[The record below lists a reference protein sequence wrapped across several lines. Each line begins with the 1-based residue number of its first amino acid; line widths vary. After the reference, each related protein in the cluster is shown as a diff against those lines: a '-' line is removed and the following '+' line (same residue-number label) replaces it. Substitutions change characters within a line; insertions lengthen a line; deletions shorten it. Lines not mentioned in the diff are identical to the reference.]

1 MKFGRHEP
9 ATGRGVLRLPVAT
22 GCVVLA
28 LAARPAW
35 AGATINERRAADAT
49 GQVEVSNT
57 AGSVTVSGWNRNE
70 VEVTGELGDGSERLE
85 FTTAGKL
92 TRVKVVIPKK
102 SFNVEASDLVIKVPV
117 ASSLFV
123 NTVSA
128 DVRVSGIRGEQR
140 LQTVSADI
148 VTEAA
153 AEDVE
158 CKSVSGDV
166 TVNGSGQRGLLNIT
180 TVSGDASASKVAGE
194 VNGSTVS
201 GNFNLGLGE
210 TTRSRL
216 RSTSGDVALTGR
228 LLADT
233 RIDIE
238 SISGDVRLDLTGPA
252 DVEFEVSSFNGE
264 IRNCMGPKPV
274 RTDQYAPGRELRF
287 REGQGSARIRV
298 KTLNGDINVCRK

>member
-28 LAARPAW
+28 LAAGPAW
-35 AGATINERRAADAT
+35 AGSTISERKPADAT

-57 AGSVTVSGWNRNE
+57 AGSVTVTGWNRNE

-102 SFNVEASDLVIKVPV
+102 SFNVESSDLVIKVPV
-117 ASSLFV
+117 ASGLFV

-128 DVRVSGIRGEQR
+128 DVRVSGIQGQQR

-148 VTEAA
+148 ATEAA

-166 TVNGSGQRGLLNIT
+166 TVNGSGRRGLLNIT
-180 TVSGDASASKVAGE
+180 TVSGDASAAKIAGE

-210 TTRSRL
+210 TMRSRL
-216 RSTSGDVALTGR
+216 RSTSGDVAMTGR
-228 LLADT
+228 LLPDT
-233 RIDIE
+233 RIDVE
-238 SISGDVRLDLTGPA
+238 SISGDVRLDLAGPA
-252 DVEFEVSSFNGE
+252 DVEFDVSSFNGE

-274 RTDQYAPGRELRF
+274 RTDEYAPGRELRF
-287 REGQGSARIRV
+287 REGQGSARVRV

>member
-1 MKFGRHEP
+1 MNIERRERAP
-9 ATGRGVLRLPVAT
+9 DRRAVRLPRATGWAL
-22 GCVVLA
+22 LA
-28 LAARPAW
+28 LVPGLAAAGSDISERKPADP
-35 AGATINERRAADAT
+35 A
-49 GQVEVSNT
+49 GQVEISNT
-57 AGSVTVSGWNRNE
+57 SGSVTITGWTRSE

-92 TRVKVVIPKK
+92 TRVKVVVPKK
-102 SFNVEASDLVIKVPV
+102 SFNVESSDLVIKVPA
-117 ASSLFV
+117 ASGLFV

-128 DVRVSGIRGEQR
+128 DVRVSGVQGEQR

-148 VTEAA
+148 TTEAA

-166 TVNGSGQRGLLNIT
+166 NVNGAGKRGLLNIT
-180 TVSGDASASKVAGE
+180 TVSGDATASKIAGE

-201 GNFNLGLGE
+201 GNFTLELGE

-216 RSTSGDVALTGR
+216 RSTSGDLGLTGR
-228 LLADT
+228 LVPDT
-233 RIDIE
+233 RIDVE
-238 SISGDVRLDLTGPA
+238 SISGDVRLDLAGPA
-252 DVEFEVSSFNGE
+252 DAEFDVSSFNGE
-264 IRNCMGPKPV
+264 IRNCVGPKAV

-287 REGQGSARIRV
+287 REGQGSARVRV

>member
-1 MKFGRHEP
+1 MNTWRHEP
-9 ATGRGVLRLPVAT
+9 APVGTVRRLSRAT
-22 GCVVLA
+22 GWAMLA
-28 LAARPAW
+28 LGPGLAW
-35 AGATINERRAADAT
+35 AGSDINERKPADAA
-49 GQVEVSNT
+49 GQVEISNT
-57 AGSVTVSGWNRNE
+57 AGSVTISGWNRNE
-70 VEVTGELGDGSERLE
+70 VEVTGEIGDGSERLE
-85 FTTAGKL
+85 FTTTGKL

-128 DVRVSGIRGEQR
+128 DVRVSGIQGQQR

-148 VTEAA
+148 ATEAA

-166 TVNGSGQRGLLNIT
+166 TVNGSGRRGLLNIT
-180 TVSGDASASKVAGE
+180 TVSGDASAAKIAGE

-210 TTRSRL
+210 TMRSRL
-216 RSTSGDVALTGR
+216 RSTSGDVAMTGR
-228 LLADT
+228 LLPDT
-233 RIDIE
+233 RIDVE
-238 SISGDVRLDLTGPA
+238 SISGDVRLDLAGPA
-252 DVEFEVSSFNGE
+252 DVEFDVSSFNGE

-274 RTDQYAPGRELRF
+274 RTDEYAPGRELRF
-287 REGQGSARIRV
+287 REGQGSARVRV